1 MRHPF
6 ILVSVPDS
14 LEIYRIMGYKT
25 FSPFI
30 DERYDQE
37 LDDGKRMLRVLD
49 EIERL
54 CNLTESELQEFLLNV
69 KEICDYNYNVLMSK
83 TQFITEL

>member
-6 ILVSVPDS
+6 ILASVPNS
-14 LEIYRIMGYKT
+14 LEIYKIMGYKT
-25 FSPFI
+25 FSPFV
-30 DERYDQE
+30 DESYDQE
-37 LDDGKRMLRVLD
+37 LDDGKRMLMILS

-54 CNLTESELQEFLLNV
+54 CNLTESELSVFLLNV
-69 KEICDYNYNVLMSK
+69 KEICDYNYDILVSK